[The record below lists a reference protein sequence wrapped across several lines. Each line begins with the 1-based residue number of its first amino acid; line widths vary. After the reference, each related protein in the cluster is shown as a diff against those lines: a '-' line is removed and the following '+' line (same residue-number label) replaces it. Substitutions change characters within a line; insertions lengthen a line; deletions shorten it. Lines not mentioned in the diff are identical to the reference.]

1 MPPFLFAPA
10 ELRANPKTPRRK
22 QANQSPTVKE
32 TGSIPTQTSDLPG
45 PSVEPK
51 TDRGSGDHAD
61 MKKETFKDSKDPEES
76 SSGAQT
82 RRTAGRR

>member
-10 ELRANPKTPRRK
+10 KLQANPKTPRRK
-22 QANQSPTVKE
+22 LANQSLSVKE

-45 PSVEPK
+45 PSAEPK
-51 TDRGSGDHAD
+51 TDSDAD
-61 MKKETFKDSKDPEES
+61 IRKETLMGVKDPEKK

-82 RRTAGRR
+82 RRTTSRR